1 MSETYFFQCKYKHMK
16 RIANYLKSPK
26 ANSLFRQLADI
37 LLEGIELKRI
47 DMVKVVTFMSQKSLT
62 TTPLTVGNILSPE
75 EFLQTIAKQIST
87 DNYSLVQFR
96 DDLVVLGL
104 KISYA
109 LSLEIEYPHINSDGA
124 STELDPLSVC

>member
-1 MSETYFFQCKYKHMK
+1 MK